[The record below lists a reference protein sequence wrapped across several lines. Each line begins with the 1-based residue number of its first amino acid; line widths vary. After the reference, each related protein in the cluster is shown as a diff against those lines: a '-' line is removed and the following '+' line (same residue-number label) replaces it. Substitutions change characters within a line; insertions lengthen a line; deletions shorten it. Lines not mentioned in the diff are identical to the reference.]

1 MGKHSKKKNYSA
13 LRRLATGTT
22 TAAIMATPAVAHANP
37 LTDAFENLNVGNYAP
52 GTEQALQA
60 LATAEE
66 QAQQAVNTIPEP
78 ARNIATDTVATLQGQ
93 LPPQFTNPSF
103 PEPAGSSAGER
114 IVNAARSQM
123 GTPYAWGG
131 SQPGGFDCS
140 GLTSW
145 AYQQAGKAIPRTSQ
159 QQAANGIPVA
169 SPSLGDIVSFYAGAT
184 HVGIFSGNGNVIHA
198 PQEGDVVKETPM
210 NYMPVHNIVRY

>member
-1 MGKHSKKKNYSA
+1 MGKHSKKQDYTT
-13 LRRLATGTT
+13 LRRLTTGGATM
-22 TAAIMATPAVAHANP
+22 AMMAIPAVAHANP
-37 LTDAFENLNVGNYAP
+37 LEGALGDMDVAQYAP
-52 GTEQALQA
+52 TAEQALTGLDVA
-60 LATAEE
+60 GE
-66 QAQQAVNTIPEP
+66 QAQQAVSTIPEP
-78 ARNIATDTVATLQGQ
+78 ARDMATGAVATLQGQ
-93 LPPQFTNPSF
+93 LPPQFFNPSF
-103 PEPAGSSAGER
+103 PEPAGNSAGER

-131 SQPGGFDCS
+131 AQPGGFDCS

-145 AYQQAGKAIPRTSQ
+145 AYQQAGKTIPRTSQ
-159 QQAANGIPVA
+159 QQAANGMPVA
-169 SPSLGDIVSFYAGAT
+169 APSLGDIVSFYAGAT

>member
-1 MGKHSKKKNYSA
+1 MGKHSKKQDYTT
-13 LRRLATGTT
+13 LRRLATGSATI
-22 TAAIMATPAVAHANP
+22 AMMATPAAAHANP
-37 LTDAFENLNVGNYAP
+37 LEDALEGMDVNQYAP
-52 GTEQALQA
+52 TAEQALA
-60 LATAEE
+60 GADMAGR
-66 QAQQAVNTIPEP
+66 QAQQVVNAIPEP
-78 ARNIATDTVATLQGQ
+78 ARDMATDAIAALQGQ
-93 LPPQFTNPSF
+93 LPPQFFNPSF
-103 PEPAGSSAGER
+103 PEPAGNSAGER

-131 SQPGGFDCS
+131 AQPGGFDCS

-145 AYQQAGKAIPRTSQ
+145 AYQQAGKTIPRTSQ
-159 QQAANGIPVA
+159 QQAANGMPVA
-169 SPSLGDIVSFYAGAT
+169 APSLGDIVSFYAGAT

>member
-1 MGKHSKKKNYSA
+1 MA
-13 LRRLATGTT
+13 M
-22 TAAIMATPAVAHANP
+22 MATPAVAHANP
-37 LTDAFENLNVGNYAP
+37 LAGAFENPDVSQYAP
-52 GTEQALQA
+52 TAGQT
-60 LATAEE
+60 LASLNAVGE

-78 ARNIATDTVATLQGQ
+78 ARDIATDTVATLQGQ
-93 LPPQFTNPSF
+93 LPLQFTNPSF
-103 PEPAGSSAGER
+103 PEPAGNSAGER

-123 GTPYAWGG
+123 GTPYVWGG

-145 AYQQAGKAIPRTSQ
+145 AYQQAGKTIPRTSQ
-159 QQAANGIPVA
+159 QQAANGMPVA